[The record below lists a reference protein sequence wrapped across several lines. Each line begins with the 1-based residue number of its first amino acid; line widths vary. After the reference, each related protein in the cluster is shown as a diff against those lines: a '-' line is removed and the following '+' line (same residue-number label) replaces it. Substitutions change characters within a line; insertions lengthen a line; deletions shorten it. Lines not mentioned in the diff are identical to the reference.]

1 MRQHG
6 SADSFP
12 HRSESGVDW
21 GGFDLDCKLLKSQ
34 SDGASVGDALTN
46 PISWS
51 GKHDVSYFNFQR
63 RLNTF
68 FSTAPHLV
76 IQMKTAT
83 PKTSTEW
90 RVRPREPWQQSS
102 GKPAAIEPPVVICCL
117 SVFKYTVC
125 TPLLRFMQEHFHTL
139 NLNFQKWGFT

>member
-1 MRQHG
+1 MGVQTVSLIDQKAEWTEEG
-6 SADSFP
+6 STWTANY
-12 HRSESGVDW
+12 SGHSLTEHLW
-21 GGFDLDCKLLKSQ
+21 ETN
-34 SDGASVGDALTN
+34 LTN
-46 PISWS
+46 PISWF

-90 RVRPREPWQQSS
+90 HVRPREPWQQSS